1 MKLFRIVHQID
12 AWTSTPRIPNFKP
25 SCYICSTCCWM
36 LIPHTGVDES
46 GKKGIFPSNY
56 VRLSIPDK
64 EPADPLR
71 DSRVQVVLA

>member
-1 MKLFRIVHQID
+1 
-12 AWTSTPRIPNFKP
+12 
-25 SCYICSTCCWM
+25 M